1 MADRE
6 VKLSAYFI
14 KERTVVIMT
23 LFEKVGNIKVYTER
37 FTDDS
42 IEVSFFNGSDLVARE
57 TYFNATEEN
66 AIADLFSKKLD
77 TYTEEWLWLNCL
89 TDGLEKLSDNT
100 YKIGSMDWFC
110 RIDNTRYFKHFH
122 KSENDFV
129 IDKNGERIIDR

>member
-1 MADRE
+1 ME
-6 VKLSAYFI
+6 NFI
-14 KERTVVIMT
+14 
-23 LFEKVGNIKVYTER
+23 EKVGNIKVYTEHYP
-37 FTDDS
+37 DDS

-57 TYFNATEEN
+57 TYFNATAEN

-129 IDKNGERIIDR
+129 IDKNGEKIIDR

>member
-1 MADRE
+1 MN
-6 VKLSAYFI
+6 LI
-14 KERTVVIMT
+14 
-23 LFEKVGNIKVYTER
+23 EKVGNIKVYTER

-57 TYFNATEEN
+57 TYFNATAEN

-100 YKIGSMDWFC
+100 YKFGSIDWFC

-129 IDKNGERIIDR
+129 IDKNGERIIDK

>member
-1 MADRE
+1 MMN
-6 VKLSAYFI
+6 YI
-14 KERTVVIMT
+14 
-23 LFEKVGNIKVYTER
+23 EKVGNIKVYTEHH
-37 FTDDS
+37 TDNS
-42 IEVSFFNGSDLVARE
+42 ITVFLYNGADLVTTDTYINAR
-57 TYFNATEEN
+57 EEN

-100 YKIGSMDWFC
+100 YKVGLMDWFC

>member
-1 MADRE
+1 
-6 VKLSAYFI
+6 
-14 KERTVVIMT
+14 MT
-23 LFEKVGNIKVYTER
+23 LFDKVGNIKVYTER

-57 TYFNATEEN
+57 TYFNAITEN

-89 TDGLEKLSDNT
+89 TDGLEKLTENT
-100 YKIGSMDWFC
+100 YKVGSMDWFC
-110 RIDNTRYFKHFH
+110 RIDNTKYFKHFH

-129 IDKNGERIIDR
+129 TDKNGERIINR